1 MSSSFFIK
9 KKENPKF
16 AKKEK
21 NTALLK
27 RKGDGDSAGKSKVR
41 AKKPNSKYNEE
52 ISSDSETESS
62 TVPKKRQSKDDYEYE
77 ETPQE
82 KKLRLAKLYL
92 EQLKEEEENKAEE
105 DCFETDLIAGRL
117 QEEVLEQKGKLQ
129 RLIAKDLIPPDPS
142 EIRVFRGHKL
152 PITCL
157 VITPDDKCIF
167 SAAKDCSIIKWHV
180 ESGKKLHTIP
190 GGRKG
195 TGDRHVGHTAHIL
208 CMAIS
213 SDGKY
218 LATGDMNKLIMIWEA
233 ETCKHLYRF
242 TGHKGPVSGL
252 SFRKGTHDLY
262 SASHDRSVKVWNV
275 DENAYVETLFG
286 HQDAITGL
294 DSLSREC
301 CVTAGGRDRTVRVW
315 KIAEESQLV
324 FHGHEGS
331 IDCIQLI
338 NEEHIIT
345 GADDGSVSLWSVNKK
360 KPLSTVKQAHGFHGD
375 TGLEQPHWVSSVAAL
390 QNSDT
395 VASGSQNSLVNVWKC
410 GQNYRGM
417 EPLFSVPVSGF
428 VNSLKFSSSGQFL
441 VAGVGQEH
449 STETVNC
456 RLEETRYSLALC
468 AVAVSSCNAELVCLN
483 GQVGPMV
490 ETKRSQEWDLCYS
503 SEKETFK
510 SRGSQD

>member
-1 MSSSFFIK
+1 MSSNFFIK
-9 KKENPKF
+9 KKENSKF
-16 AKKEK
+16 SKKG
-21 NTALLK
+21 NNSTVSK
-27 RKGDGDSAGKSKVR
+27 RKSDGDSGGNSKGR

-52 ISSDSETESS
+52 ISSDSEAESPA
-62 TVPKKRQSKDDYEYE
+62 VHKKRQANEEHEYE

-82 KKLRLAKLYL
+82 KKLRLAKHYL
-92 EQLKEEEENKAEE
+92 EQLRDEEEKKAEE
-105 DCFETDLIAGRL
+105 EAFETDLVAGRL
-117 QEEVLEQKGKLQ
+117 QDEVLEQKGKLQ
-129 RLIAKDLIPPDPS
+129 RLIAKDLMPPDAS
-142 EIRVFRGHKL
+142 EIRLLRGHKL
-152 PITCL
+152 PVTCL

-167 SAAKDCSIIKWHV
+167 SAAKDCSIIKWDV
-180 ESGKKLHTIP
+180 ESGKKLHTIA

-195 TGDRHVGHTAHIL
+195 TEDRHVGHTAHVL

-233 ETCKHLYRF
+233 ETCTHLYKF
-242 TGHKGPVSGL
+242 TGHRGPVSGL

-286 HQDAITGL
+286 HQDVITGL
-294 DSLSREC
+294 DSLSRER
-301 CVTAGGRDRTVRVW
+301 CVSAGGRDRTVRVW

-338 NEEHIIT
+338 NEEHMIT

-360 KPLSTVKQAHGFHGD
+360 KPLSTVKQAHGCHGD
-375 TGLEQPHWVSSVAAL
+375 AGLEQPHWVASVAAL

-395 VASGSQNSLVNVWKC
+395 VASGASGCSHNSKVQLWKC
-410 GQNYRGM
+410 GQGFRGLQ
-417 EPLFSVPVSGF
+417 PLFSVPVTGF

-449 STETVNC
+449 
-456 RLEETRYSLALC
+456 RLGRWWRLKEAKNGLYVIPLKRKSPQQEEDKT
-468 AVAVSSCNAELVCLN
+468 AE
-483 GQVGPMV
+483 
-490 ETKRSQEWDLCYS
+490 
-503 SEKETFK
+503 
-510 SRGSQD
+510 

>member
-1 MSSSFFIK
+1 MEILVLFF
-9 KKENPKF
+9 
-16 AKKEK
+16 
-21 NTALLK
+21 
-27 RKGDGDSAGKSKVR
+27 
-41 AKKPNSKYNEE
+41 
-52 ISSDSETESS
+52 SS
-62 TVPKKRQSKDDYEYE
+62 TVPKKKKSKEEIQYE

-92 EQLKEEEENKAEE
+92 EQLKHEGKFVRTSRQR
-105 DCFETDLIAGRL
+105 FET
-117 QEEVLEQKGKLQ
+117 
-129 RLIAKDLIPPDPS
+129 PDAS
-142 EIRVFRGHKL
+142 EIRVLRGHKL

-157 VITPDDKCIF
+157 VISPDDKCIF
-167 SAAKDCSIIKWHV
+167 SAAKDCSIIKWDV
-180 ESGKKLHTIP
+180 ESGKKLHTVH

-195 TGDRHVGHTAHIL
+195 TEDRHVGHTAHIL

-233 ETCKHLYRF
+233 ETCKHLYKF

-294 DSLSREC
+294 DSLSRER

-331 IDCIQLI
+331 IDAIQLI
-338 NEEHIIT
+338 NEEHMIT
-345 GADDGSVSLWSVNKK
+345 GADDGSLSLWSVNKK
-360 KPLSTVKQAHGFHGD
+360 KPLSTVKQAHGCHGD
-375 TGLEQPHWVSSVAAL
+375 AGLEQPHWVASVAAL
-390 QNSDT
+390 HNSDT
-395 VASGSQNSLVNVWKC
+395 VASGSHNSQVTVWQC
-410 GQNYRGM
+410 GKSYRGL
-417 EPLFSVPVSGF
+417 ERLFSVPVNGF
-428 VNSLKFSSSGQFL
+428 INSLKFSSSGHFL

-449 STETVNC
+449 
-456 RLEETRYSLALC
+456 RLGRWWRLKEAK
-468 AVAVSSCNAELVCLN
+468 N
-483 GQVGPMV
+483 GIYIIPL
-490 ETKRSQEWDLCYS
+490 KRKTAPRNGVQQ
-503 SEKETFK
+503 
-510 SRGSQD
+510 GV

>member
-9 KKENPKF
+9 TKGNPKTT
-16 AKKEK
+16 KKGKE
-21 NTALLK
+21 TAAVK
-27 RKGDGDSAGKSKVR
+27 RKADGDSGGQSKIR
-41 AKKPNSKYNEE
+41 AKKSSSKYNEE
-52 ISSDSETESS
+52 ISSDSEVESPNMS
-62 TVPKKRQSKDDYEYE
+62 KKRQAKEEIEFE

-92 EQLKEEEENKAEE
+92 EQLKEEEEKKVE
-105 DCFETDLIAGRL
+105 DESFEADLIAGRL

-129 RLIAKDLIPPDPS
+129 RLIAKDLMPPDAS
-142 EIRVFRGHKL
+142 EIRVLRGHKL

-157 VITPDDKCIF
+157 VITPDDRCIF
-167 SAAKDCSIIKWHV
+167 SAAKDCSIIKWDV
-180 ESGKKLHTIP
+180 ENGKKLHTIH

-195 TGDRHVGHTAHIL
+195 TEDRHVGHTTHIL

-218 LATGDMNKLIMIWEA
+218 LATGDMNNLIMIWEG
-233 ETCKHLYRF
+233 ETCKHLYKF

-286 HQDAITGL
+286 HQDVITGL
-294 DSLSREC
+294 DSLSRER
-301 CVTAGGRDRTVRVW
+301 CVTAGGRDGTVRVW

-331 IDCIQLI
+331 IDCVQLI
-338 NEEHIIT
+338 NEEHMIT

-360 KPLSTVKQAHGFHGD
+360 KPLGTVKQAHGCHGD
-375 TGLEQPHWVSSVAAL
+375 PGLEQPHWVSAVAAL
-390 QNSDT
+390 HNSDT
-395 VASGSQNSLVNVWKC
+395 VASGSHNSQVNVWKC
-410 GQNYRGM
+410 GQNYRGLQL
-417 EPLFSVPVSGF
+417 LFSVPVSGF
-428 VNSLKFSSSGQFL
+428 INSLKFSSSGQFL

-449 STETVNC
+449 RLGRWWRLKEAKNGIYIIPLKRKPSNPEEAKQTE
-456 RLEETRYSLALC
+456 
-468 AVAVSSCNAELVCLN
+468 
-483 GQVGPMV
+483 
-490 ETKRSQEWDLCYS
+490 
-503 SEKETFK
+503 
-510 SRGSQD
+510 

>member
-1 MSSSFFIK
+1 MSSTFFIK
-9 KKENPKF
+9 KKGNPKL
-16 AKKEK
+16 AQKGK
-21 NTALLK
+21 NTAVLK
-27 RKGDGDSAGKSKVR
+27 RKGDGELGGKSKLR

-52 ISSDSETESS
+52 ISSDSETDG
-62 TVPKKRQSKDDYEYE
+62 PIDPRDRQSDEDSEYD

-92 EQLKEEEENKAEE
+92 DQLKEQDDYKAEK
-105 DCFETDLIAGRL
+105 DSFETDLIAGRL

-129 RLIAKDLIPPDPS
+129 RLIAKDLIPPDAS
-142 EIRVFRGHKL
+142 EIRMLRGHKL

-157 VITPDDKCIF
+157 VISPDEKYIY
-167 SAAKDCSIIKWHV
+167 SAAKDCSIIKWDV
-180 ESGKKLHTIP
+180 ESGKKLHTVP

-195 TGDRHVGHTAHIL
+195 TQDRHVGHTAHIL

-218 LATGDMNKLIMIWEA
+218 LATGDVNKLIMIWEA
-233 ETCKHLYRF
+233 ETCKHLYTF

-252 SFRKGTHDLY
+252 SFRRGTHDLY

-294 DSLSREC
+294 DSLSREL
-301 CVTAGGRDRTVRVW
+301 CVTAGGRDRSVRVW

-338 NEEHIIT
+338 NEEHMIT

-360 KPLSTVKQAHGFHGD
+360 RPLSTVKKAHGCHGD
-375 TGLEQPHWVSSVAAL
+375 AGLEQPHWVSSVAAL

-395 VASGSQNSLVNVWKC
+395 VASGSHNSTIQVWKC
-410 GQNYRGM
+410 GQNYRGL
-417 EPLFSVPVSGF
+417 EPLFSIPVSGF

-449 STETVNC
+449 
-456 RLEETRYSLALC
+456 RLGRWWRLKEAKNGVYIIPLKRKLPIPEETKI
-468 AVAVSSCNAELVCLN
+468 AE
-483 GQVGPMV
+483 
-490 ETKRSQEWDLCYS
+490 
-503 SEKETFK
+503 
-510 SRGSQD
+510 

>member
-1 MSSSFFIK
+1 MLLTSCVQTQLPLFYELMKPPRESCRSSCFL
-9 KKENPKF
+9 P
-16 AKKEK
+16 
-21 NTALLK
+21 LQ
-27 RKGDGDSAGKSKVR
+27 GDGDSGAKSKVR
-41 AKKPNSKYNEE
+41 AKKPNAKFNEE
-52 ISSDSETESS
+52 ISSDSEAESPV
-62 TVPKKRQSKDDYEYE
+62 VPRKRQPVEDIDYA

-92 EQLKEEEENKAEE
+92 EQLKEADDNKAE
-105 DCFETDLIAGRL
+105 DDDFETDLVAGRL
-117 QEEVLEQKGKLQ
+117 EEDVLEQKGKLQ
-129 RLIAKDLIPPDPS
+129 RLIAKDLIQPDAS
-142 EIRVFRGHKL
+142 EIRVLRGHKL

-157 VITPDDKCIF
+157 VISPDDKCIF
-167 SAAKDCSIIKWHV
+167 SAAKDCSIIKWDV

-195 TGDRHVGHTAHIL
+195 TEDRHVGHTAHIL
-208 CMAIS
+208 CMDIS

-218 LATGDMNKLIMIWEA
+218 LATGDMNKLIMIWEG
-233 ETCKHLYRF
+233 ETCKHLYKF

-262 SASHDRSVKVWNV
+262 SASHDRSIKVWNV

-294 DSLSREC
+294 DSLSRER

-324 FHGHEGS
+324 FHGHESS

-338 NEEHIIT
+338 NEEHMIT

-360 KPLSTVKQAHGFHGD
+360 KPLSTVKQAHGCHGD
-375 TGLEQPHWVSSVAAL
+375 AALEQPHWVASVAAL

-395 VASGSQNSLVNVWKC
+395 VASGSHNSHVQLWKC
-410 GQNYRGM
+410 GQYYRRL
-417 EPLFSVPVSGF
+417 ERLFSVPVSGF

-449 STETVNC
+449 
-456 RLEETRYSLALC
+456 RLGRWWRLKEAKNGIYIIPLKRKPPNPEE
-468 AVAVSSCNAELVCLN
+468 NKMAE
-483 GQVGPMV
+483 
-490 ETKRSQEWDLCYS
+490 
-503 SEKETFK
+503 
-510 SRGSQD
+510 

>member
-1 MSSSFFIK
+1 MSSPFFMK
-9 KKENPKF
+9 TKPNSKF
-16 AKKEK
+16 AKKGT
-21 NTALLK
+21 NTGVLK
-27 RKGDGDSAGKSKVR
+27 RKGDGDSGGKNKLR
-41 AKKPNSKYNEE
+41 AKKPISKHNEE
-52 ISSDSETESS
+52 ISSDSETESPI
-62 TVPKKRQSKDDYEYE
+62 VHRKRQSIEKDDYE

-82 KKLRLAKLYL
+82 KKLRLAKRYL
-92 EQLKEEEENKAEE
+92 EQLKEEEEDKAEE
-105 DCFETDLIAGRL
+105 DSFETDLIAGRL

-129 RLIAKDLIPPDPS
+129 RLIAKDLMPPDAS
-142 EIRVFRGHKL
+142 EIRVLRGHKL

-157 VITPDDKCIF
+157 VISSDDKYIF
-167 SAAKDCSIIKWHV
+167 SAAKDCSIIKWDV
-180 ESGKKLHTIP
+180 ESGKKLHVLP

-195 TGDRHVGHTAHIL
+195 TEDRHVGHTAHIL

-233 ETCKHLYRF
+233 KTCKHLYKF

-262 SASHDRSVKVWNV
+262 SASHDRAIKVWNV

-301 CVTAGGRDRTVRVW
+301 CVTAGGRDRSVRVW

-338 NEEHIIT
+338 NEEHMVT

-360 KPLSTVKQAHGFHGD
+360 RPLSTVKQAHGRHGD
-375 TGLEQPHWVSSVAAL
+375 AGLEQPHWVASVAAL

-395 VASGSQNSLVNVWKC
+395 VASGASGCSHNSHVQLWKC
-410 GQNYRGM
+410 GQNYRKL

-449 STETVNC
+449 RLGRWWRLKEAKNAIYVIPLKRKPSNPEEAKMTE
-456 RLEETRYSLALC
+456 
-468 AVAVSSCNAELVCLN
+468 
-483 GQVGPMV
+483 
-490 ETKRSQEWDLCYS
+490 
-503 SEKETFK
+503 
-510 SRGSQD
+510 

>member
-1 MSSSFFIK
+1 MSAPFFIK
-9 KKENPKF
+9 KKENPKL
-16 AKKEK
+16 AKKG
-21 NTALLK
+21 NTAVLK
-27 RKGDGDSAGKSKVR
+27 RKVDGDSGGKSKLR
-41 AKKPNSKYNEE
+41 AKKAISRHNEE
-52 ISSDSETESS
+52 ISSDSETESPVVS
-62 TVPKKRQSKDDYEYE
+62 RKRQSKEETDYD

-92 EQLKEEEENKAEE
+92 EQLKEEEDDKAE
-105 DCFETDLIAGRL
+105 DDSFETDLIAGRL
-117 QEEVLEQKGKLQ
+117 QEEVV
-129 RLIAKDLIPPDPS
+129 RLMPPDAS
-142 EIRVFRGHKL
+142 EIRVLRGHKL

-157 VITPDDKCIF
+157 VISSDDKYIY
-167 SAAKDCSIIKWHV
+167 SAAKDCSIIKWDV

-195 TGDRHVGHTAHIL
+195 TEDRHVGHTTHIL

-218 LATGDMNKLIMIWEA
+218 LATGDVNKLIMIWEA
-233 ETCKHLYRF
+233 ETCKHLYKF

-252 SFRKGTHDLY
+252 SFRRGTHDLY

-294 DSLSREC
+294 DSLSREL
-301 CVTAGGRDRTVRVW
+301 CVTAGGRDRSVRVW

-338 NEEHIIT
+338 NEEHMIT

-360 KPLSTVKQAHGFHGD
+360 RPLSTVKKAHGCHGD
-375 TGLEQPHWVSSVAAL
+375 AGLEQPHWVASVAAL

-395 VASGSQNSLVNVWKC
+395 VASGAFGSHNSHVRLWKC
-410 GQNYRGM
+410 GQNYRGL
-417 EPLFSVPVSGF
+417 EPLFSVPVTGF

-449 STETVNC
+449 
-456 RLEETRYSLALC
+456 RLGRWWRLKEAKNAIYIIPLKRKLPNPEEARIP
-468 AVAVSSCNAELVCLN
+468 E
-483 GQVGPMV
+483 
-490 ETKRSQEWDLCYS
+490 
-503 SEKETFK
+503 
-510 SRGSQD
+510 